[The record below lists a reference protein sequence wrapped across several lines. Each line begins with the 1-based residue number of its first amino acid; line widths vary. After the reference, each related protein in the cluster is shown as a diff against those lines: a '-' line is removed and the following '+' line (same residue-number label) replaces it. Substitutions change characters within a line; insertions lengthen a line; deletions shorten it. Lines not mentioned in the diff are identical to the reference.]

1 MLAAWE
7 EIKSESGAAI
17 TNTIVLEG
25 GRRPWTKKTAFEED
39 GSGNWGLTFL

>member
-25 GRRPWTKKTAFEED
+25 GRCPWTKKNALKENEC
-39 GSGNWGLTFL
+39 GNWSITF